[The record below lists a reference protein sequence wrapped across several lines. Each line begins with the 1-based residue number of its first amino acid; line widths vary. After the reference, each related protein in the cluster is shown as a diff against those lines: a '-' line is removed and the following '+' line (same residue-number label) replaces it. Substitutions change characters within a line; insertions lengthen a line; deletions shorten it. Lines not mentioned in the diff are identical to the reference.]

1 MNRVVPVASIVI
13 YKKNK
18 QKTKKQTKTKQT
30 LKNIAPS
37 GSSAKFVLGISC
49 EK

>member
-37 GSSAKFVLGISC
+37 GRKREICFGYFV
-49 EK
+49 